1 LNLNIFVSTNAFDNS
16 TFFYEQLKF
25 TWLVWVVIAVEFGG
39 EIDAPSWDPIPLY
52 DTFNLITQPAFPPK
66 LAITVS
72 GLAISHSFSMRE
84 VERRH
89 LDRGPVII
97 KPMHGYPHHAYGR
110 GIQYVEHAEGHG
122 DKLFA
127 AACNLGVEGIFFEE
141 ARRALSVWPLEN
153 LDQSQKSKFAG
164 CHKSN

>member
-1 LNLNIFVSTNAFDNS
+1 
-16 TFFYEQLKF
+16 
-25 TWLVWVVIAVEFGG
+25 
-39 EIDAPSWDPIPLY
+39 
-52 DTFNLITQPAFPPK
+52 
-66 LAITVS
+66 
-72 GLAISHSFSMRE
+72 
-84 VERRH
+84 
-89 LDRGPVII
+89 
-97 KPMHGYPHHAYGR
+97 MHGYPHHAYGR